1 MLKSF
6 AASLVL
12 CLPLLAWA
20 TDVNKANEAELDSV
34 KGLGPSS
41 TARILKA
48 REQGPFK
55 DWADFIGRVG
65 GVGNKSA
72 VNFSKEGLTVN
83 GKKYSAAAA
92 AKAEAKS
99 KHKEKEKTASHQGS
113 DRKAHGS
120 ADKNATAPATLPTA
134 APAAPPATASAAPAP
149 ATSASKN

>member
-55 DWADFIGRVG
+55 DWADFMRRVKG
-65 GVGNKSA
+65 IKPAIAKRLSDA
-72 VNFSKEGLTVN
+72 GLTVN
-83 GKKYSAAAA
+83 GQAYAVESSEGKK
-92 AKAEAKS
+92 
-99 KHKEKEKTASHQGS
+99 
-113 DRKAHGS
+113 
-120 ADKNATAPATLPTA
+120 
-134 APAAPPATASAAPAP
+134 
-149 ATSASKN
+149 